1 MKETD
6 LKIVEN
12 SFFSYLRYEEFARED
27 IRKYIE
33 YNKEFDKITVSEN
46 QNYIVLDIQADTYY
60 ISLDRGYIVFEDEDN
75 ERIES
80 KVYFETPSELFDFIK
95 DNILQ

>member
-12 SFFSYLRYEEFARED
+12 SFFAYLRYEEFARED

-33 YNKEFDKITVSEN
+33 YSKEFDRITVTEN
-46 QNYIVLDIQADTYY
+46 NNYIVLDIQGDSYY
-60 ISLDRGYIVFEDEDN
+60 ISLDRGYIVLEDEDN
-75 ERIES
+75 ERIEA
-80 KVYFETPSELFDFIK
+80 KVYLESPSELFDFIK
-95 DNILQ
+95 DNLLQ